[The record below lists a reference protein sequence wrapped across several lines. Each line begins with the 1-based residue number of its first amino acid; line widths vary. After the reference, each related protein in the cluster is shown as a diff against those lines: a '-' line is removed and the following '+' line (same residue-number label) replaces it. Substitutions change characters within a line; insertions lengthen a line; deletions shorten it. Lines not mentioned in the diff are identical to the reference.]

1 VLIVLIYTYAGKI
14 SRFNE
19 LPRRVAERRRG
30 GRKRSCLEMLTVLNG
45 KFPSR
50 VWHDEPLRSAATSS
64 SLVIIPY
71 TSLKSD
77 DSMESSVGGARAQI
91 RDAALSALPKMSERA
106 RKRSRLII

>member
-1 VLIVLIYTYAGKI
+1 
-14 SRFNE
+14 
-19 LPRRVAERRRG
+19 
-30 GRKRSCLEMLTVLNG
+30 
-45 KFPSR
+45 
-50 VWHDEPLRSAATSS
+50 
-64 SLVIIPY
+64 VIIPY

>member
-1 VLIVLIYTYAGKI
+1 
-14 SRFNE
+14 
-19 LPRRVAERRRG
+19 
-30 GRKRSCLEMLTVLNG
+30 MLTVLNG